1 LTSANLVSN
10 RAQLRKRL
18 RQQRRALSAKQQRL
32 ASEQLARTLLS
43 SPLLFRAKRIAIY
56 LAADGEIDPATF
68 AHKAQQRG
76 KRIYLPSLHPVRKGH
91 LWFGPL
97 QGQRVKNQ
105 FGMWEPAPRSC
116 VMLSARELD
125 AVLMPL
131 VGFDDQG
138 GRLGMGG
145 GFYDRTFAYKQ
156 VSWMNTQASVMRPKL
171 IGLAHHFQQVTS
183 LPIEPWDV
191 PLQAIATDEQ
201 IRVFT
206 VGV

>member
-1 LTSANLVSN
+1 MTSANLVSN
-10 RAQLRKRL
+10 RAQLHKRL
-18 RQQRRALSAKQQRL
+18 RQQRRALSPQQQRL
-32 ASEQLARTLLS
+32 ASEQLARTLFS

-56 LAADGEIDPATF
+56 LAADGEIDPAVF
-68 AHKAQQRG
+68 SRIAQQRG
-76 KRIYLPSLHPVRKGH
+76 KQIYLPSLHPVRKGH

-105 FGMWEPAPRSC
+105 FGMWEPSPRSC
-116 VMLSARELD
+116 SMLTARELD
-125 AVLMPL
+125 VVLMPL

-156 VSWMNTQASVMRPKL
+156 TAWMKTQDGRMRPKL

-191 PLQAIATDEQ
+191 PLQAIATDKQ
-201 IRVFT
+201 ISVFAA
-206 VGV
+206 GV